1 MTSLPNPTPAPITV
15 GIDVA
20 KATLDIALG
29 LNSPPLSL
37 PNDVEGFDAL
47 LIQLQAHQVSLVL
60 MEATGGLETAAAC
73 ASQAAGY
80 AVAIIN
86 PRQARDFARAMGQ
99 LAKTDRIDA
108 RILAQ
113 LGEVIERHPERDR
126 FIKQVPTV
134 EQKLLAALVTRRRQ
148 LIAMLVAE
156 RNRLALIHP
165 QTRKSVET
173 IIDALTDEL
182 KRVDSDMDGHIQ
194 THFADLSTLLNSVK
208 GVGPAT
214 IATLIAEVP
223 ELGKLSRREISALI
237 GVAPINRDS
246 GRMRGTRTIF
256 GGRGSVRN
264 VLYMAALVAARHNPV
279 IKTFYDRLVAAG
291 KPEKVALV
299 ACMRKLLTILNAMA
313 KAGKSWDAASHQ
325 LTQNIS

>member
-1 MTSLPNPTPAPITV
+1 
-15 GIDVA
+15 
-20 KATLDIALG
+20 
-29 LNSPPLSL
+29 
-37 PNDVEGFDAL
+37 
-47 LIQLQAHQVSLVL
+47 
-60 MEATGGLETAAAC
+60 
-73 ASQAAGY
+73 
-80 AVAIIN
+80 
-86 PRQARDFARAMGQ
+86 
-99 LAKTDRIDA
+99 
-108 RILAQ
+108 
-113 LGEVIERHPERDR
+113 
-126 FIKQVPTV
+126 
-134 EQKLLAALVTRRRQ
+134 
-148 LIAMLVAE
+148 
-156 RNRLALIHP
+156 
-165 QTRKSVET
+165 
-173 IIDALTDEL
+173 
-182 KRVDSDMDGHIQ
+182 MDGHIQ

-291 KPEKVALV
+291 KPKKVALV